1 MSNQSIKPN
10 LETFLGSDLWE
21 FAKASQ
27 ISNQI
32 QDLWDKID
40 PNFDQKISNNPQNRT
55 VIDQIKFILANQII
69 PTQII
74 LKKETKNED
83 LQNQNSD
90 QNLPNS
96 IPNSNPNFTNSKA
109 KIDKK
114 TSKIDDFTDSN
125 LPNLKPLLINGKKI
139 EIPKNQEEIVK
150 IQLEIAK
157 DPKFKVISKTEKS
170 EKINPKPP
178 FITSSLQQAAS
189 STLGF
194 GPKITMQLAQK
205 LYEGTEINGKPTG
218 LITYMRTD
226 SFNLSS
232 EFVNLCRNFIKENH
246 SQFLPISPT
255 FYKSKKSAQEA
266 HEAIRPANLL
276 LTPSKIKTEL
286 EPKLWKLYNLI
297 WCQTVA
303 CQMTP
308 EIRQRISFELENSL
322 KSRFGGSVYW
332 TTSLGWKV
340 LFEKDKIE

>member
-1 MSNQSIKPN
+1 MNKLATKPN

-21 FAKASQ
+21 FAKNGK
-27 ISNQI
+27 IGNQI

-40 PNFDQKISNNPQNRT
+40 NLDQNSSNQAQNQE
-55 VIDQIKFILANQII
+55 IINQIKFILASQII

-74 LKKETKNED
+74 LKKNKEEVEKE
-83 LQNQNSD
+83 QNIESNTEQN
-90 QNLPNS
+90 NK
-96 IPNSNPNFTNSKA
+96 NSKT
-109 KIDKK
+109 KTDKK
-114 TSKIDDFTDSN
+114 TSKIEDSTDLT

-139 EIPKNQEEIVK
+139 ETPKNQEEIVK
-150 IQLEIAK
+150 IQSEIAK
-157 DPKFKVISKTEKS
+157 DPKFKVISKTEKC

-205 LYEGTEINGKPTG
+205 LYEGMEINGKFTG

-226 SFNLSS
+226 SFNLSA
-232 EFVNLCRNFIKENH
+232 EFVDICRQFIKQNH
-246 SQFLPISPT
+246 SQFLPTSPN
-255 FYKSKKSAQEA
+255 FYKSKNSAQQA

-276 LTPSKIKTEL
+276 LAPHKIKSEL
-286 EPKLWKLYNLI
+286 DPKLWKLYNLI

-303 CQMTP
+303 CQMTS

-340 LFEKDKIE
+340 LFEKDKAE

>member
-1 MSNQSIKPN
+1 MNKQATKPN

-21 FAKASQ
+21 FVK
-27 ISNQI
+27 IGKIGNQI
-32 QDLWDKID
+32 QDLWNKINS
-40 PNFDQKISNNPQNRT
+40 NFDQKIPMNEENKAIIN
-55 VIDQIKFILANQII
+55 QIKFILANQII

-74 LKKETKNED
+74 LKKNKDEIEKEQNIESNIEQNAKNIK
-83 LQNQNSD
+83 
-90 QNLPNS
+90 PK
-96 IPNSNPNFTNSKA
+96 T
-109 KIDKK
+109 DKK
-114 TSKIDDFTDSN
+114 TNKIEDFTDSS
-125 LPNLKPLLINGKKI
+125 LPNLKPLSINGKKI
-139 EIPKNQEEIVK
+139 EIPKNQEEIIK

-157 DPKFKVISKTEKS
+157 DPKFKVISKTEKC

-189 STLGF
+189 SMLGF

-226 SFNLSS
+226 SFNLSL
-232 EFVNLCRNFIKENH
+232 EFVNICRQFIKENH
-246 SQFLPISPT
+246 SQFLPISPN
-255 FYKSKKSAQEA
+255 FYKSKNSAQEA
-266 HEAIRPANLL
+266 HEAIRPTNIL
-276 LTPSKIKTEL
+276 LTPNKLKAQL

-340 LFEKDKIE
+340 LFEKDKTE